1 MAKFEKKGHDINVK
15 GIVIHQIIKDAHTTL
30 CNLKLAK
37 QEIAPTDREKLF
49 VANIKD
55 SYYKKSNPTYGIFC
69 DNDTAF
75 RKALDS
81 YVHGKSSFFDFSVT
95 ASKHY
100 KLVISKSSPAT
111 GGHIIFV
118 HFTNSSENQEY
129 MLVMTTNNK
138 DGFFIADDLS
148 IKDVK
153 NLDLSKIDV
162 ACLIN
167 ITKWNNIINGNDTE
181 SKTYLSFVKGNK
193 NISQYFMSFI
203 DCNDNTT
210 STESTKRLIKAI
222 EGYCKK
228 EDYDRE
234 ETIRKKNLVFQY
246 CSDCIKQRKE
256 IRLDAISAL
265 FDNENPNSFME
276 YAASEQNGVSEII
289 SGDSKLLR
297 KIKYVSY
304 KSDDLTIIFDNDKL
318 EKTVFYDK
326 NKKQLTFKD
335 LPEDLIIELEK

>member
-1 MAKFEKKGHDINVK
+1 MTKFEKKGHDINVK
-15 GIVIHQIIKDAHTTL
+15 GIVIHQVIKEAHTTL

-37 QEIAPTDREKLF
+37 QEITPTDREKLF

-55 SYYKKSNPTYGIFC
+55 SYYKKSNPTYGIFGN
-69 DNDTAF
+69 NDKKF
-75 RKALDS
+75 QEILS
-81 YVHGKSSFFDFSVT
+81 QYLSNESSFLDFSIE

-100 KLVISKSSPAT
+100 KVVISRSSPAT
-111 GGHIIFV
+111 GGHLIFV

-138 DGFFIADDLS
+138 DGFCIADDLS
-148 IKDVK
+148 IKDIK

-167 ITKWNNIINGNDTE
+167 LTKWKNISNGTDTE
-181 SKTYLSFVKGNK
+181 SKTFLSFVKGNK

-203 DCNDNTT
+203 DCSDNTT

-222 EGYCKK
+222 DGYCKK
-228 EDYDRE
+228 ESYDRE
-234 ETIRKKNLVFQY
+234 MTIRKKNLVFQY

-265 FDNENPNSFME
+265 FDNENPNLFME

-289 SGDSKLLR
+289 SGDAKQLR
-297 KIKYVSY
+297 KIKYVTY

-326 NKKQLTFKD
+326 NKKQLTFKE
-335 LPEDLIIELEK
+335 LPEDLINELEK